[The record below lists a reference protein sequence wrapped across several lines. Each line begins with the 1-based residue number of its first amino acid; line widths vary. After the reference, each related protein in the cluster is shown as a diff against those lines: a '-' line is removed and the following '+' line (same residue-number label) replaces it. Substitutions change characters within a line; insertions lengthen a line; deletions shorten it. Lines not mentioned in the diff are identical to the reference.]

1 MPEHPKVFISYS
13 HDSPKHKRWVSELG
27 AKLRHN
33 GIDAVLDQWDLGP
46 GDDITLFMESGLR
59 DSDRVLVI
67 CTDTYVSKANA
78 GEGGVGY
85 ERMIVT
91 AHLIRNLGTNK
102 FIPVIRQASGEEKTP
117 TFLATRMYIDLRDE
131 SQFETEFEKLLH
143 ELHQEPTMQ
152 KPPLG
157 KSPFATLPP
166 GQKVLSFEGAPVQL
180 PEIPQQVNSA
190 SEAYSEAFEIAR
202 AGDILGWRKLVMRI
216 KPRVFSSLVE
226 WRENELT
233 GQQPQTKERLA
244 EVVDKAIEI
253 ISPLIAVALVGVES
267 GRERFRDQKSLINDI
282 LNIAGW
288 NPAGYTVWANIPNAL
303 GYVYHSLHGGLSVLT
318 GQIDLALNLA
328 RAKIPI
334 TDTSRYLRL
343 WETGELR
350 GYAESISGNRGGN
363 CIESWEYIAGAY
375 TRPRWKWLS
384 LFSGTE
390 LEYRTSVV
398 AYYMALNI
406 HELATIISSGKFAT
420 FARSSNPYFHIPLT
434 FLSEDYN
441 TTQRAISLLIRNP
454 EVLSKLWMSVNVTR
468 EQMESAWPDWVRLA
482 ENEIVRYQSP
492 SFPRDL
498 LHLSDIYQHLFEGL

>member
-1 MPEHPKVFISYS
+1 MPENPKVFISYS
-13 HDSPKHKRWVSELG
+13 HDSPEHKRWVSEL
-27 AKLRHN
+27 ATRLRHN
-33 GIDAVLDQWDLGP
+33 GIDAILDQWDFGT
-46 GDDITLFMESGLR
+46 GDDITLFMESGLKN
-59 DSDRVLVI
+59 SDRVLVI

-91 AHLIRNLGTNK
+91 AQLIQNLGTNK

-117 TFLATRMYIDLRDE
+117 IFLATRMYIDLRDE
-131 SQFETEFEKLLH
+131 SQFETEFNKLLH
-143 ELHQEPTMQ
+143 ELHQVPIIQ

-157 KSPFATLPP
+157 KNPFATLPS
-166 GQKVLSFEGAPVQL
+166 GQEVLSSEGIPIQL
-180 PEIPQQVNSA
+180 PKIPQEVQFA
-190 SEAYSEAFEIAR
+190 SDAYSAAFEIAR
-202 AGDILGWRKLVMRI
+202 AGDILGWRKLLTQI
-216 KPRVFSSLVE
+216 KPTVFSSLVE

-233 GQQPQTKERLA
+233 GQQPQPKEPLT

-267 GRERFRDQKSLINDI
+267 GREQFRDQKSLIHDI
-282 LNIAGW
+282 LNITGW
-288 NPAGYTVWANIPNAL
+288 NPAGDKIWVNIPYAL
-303 GYVYHSLHGGLSVLT
+303 GYVFHSLHGSLSLNT
-318 GQIDLALNLA
+318 NQFDLALSLA
-328 RAKIPI
+328 RVKLPVAGGTK
-334 TDTSRYLRL
+334 YLHV
-343 WETGELR
+343 WQTGQLR
-350 GYAESISGNRGGN
+350 GYPESLGGS
-363 CIESWEYIAGAY
+363 CIDGWEYLAKVY
-375 TRPRWKWLS
+375 NRWDWLS
-384 LFSGTE
+384 LIFHDK
-390 LEYRTSVV
+390 LEYRISLV

-498 LHLSDIYQHLFEGL
+498 LHLSDIYQHLFGGL